1 MELYVTELSKY
12 VIVILMLFYTAQSFL
27 VFRYR
32 SESKRSGIYTRQTV
46 FLFLTQIA
54 CLVQIV
60 ATTGNITY
68 LLFGAFQIIIIFA
81 IIIMYYFIYPEG
93 NRLIINNLCM
103 LLMIGMVMLTRLNY
117 DKAVK
122 QFIIAL
128 ASIVIGLFVP
138 ELVYRFVFLRK
149 FKYIYALAGITML
162 GVVLVL
168 GSVTNGSKISYTFMG
183 ITFQPSEFV
192 KIIFIF
198 FLAAAIYDNQSFSNL
213 LMVAVLSAV
222 HVMILV
228 LSKDLGSALIFFI
241 VFTFMIFIAT
251 RNIGYFLGC
260 VGIGAAA
267 SIVAYNL
274 FSHVQARVT
283 AWLDP
288 WTEIDSSGYQITQSL
303 FGISSGGWFGLGL
316 FGGTPTTIPFVEAD
330 FIFSAIAEELGI
342 IFAVLM
348 TLVCLSTFF
357 MMMMEAFHVRDGFY
371 RLLAV
376 GIAVTYIFQVFL
388 TIGGGTKF
396 IPLTGVTLPLVS
408 YGGSSVLTTI
418 MMFSI
423 FEGICMI
430 RQDEHYQ
437 AIEKRRAR
445 KSRQSRGDEEVYA
458 TRNTR

>member
-12 VIVILMLFYTAQSFL
+12 IIACIMLIYTVQSFL

-32 SESKRSGIYTRQTV
+32 SEKKRSGIYLRQSV
-46 FLFLTQIA
+46 FMFLLQIA

-60 ATTGNITY
+60 AATGNIKY

-81 IIIMYYFIYPEG
+81 ILIMYNIIYPEG
-93 NRLIINNLCM
+93 NRLIINNMCL
-103 LLMIGMVMLTRLNY
+103 LLMVGMVMLTRLNY

-128 ASIVIGLFVP
+128 ASIVIGLFIP
-138 ELVYRFVFLRK
+138 ELIFRFDVLRN
-149 FKYIYALAGITML
+149 FKWIYALGGIFAL
-162 GVVLVL
+162 GIVLIL
-168 GSVTNGSKISYTFMG
+168 GSVTNGSKITYTLVG

-192 KIIFIF
+192 KILFIF
-198 FLAAAIYDNQSFSNL
+198 FLAAALYQDQSIKNL
-213 LMVAVLSAV
+213 FLVSVISAA
-222 HVMILV
+222 HVIVLV
-228 LSKDLGSALIFFI
+228 LSKDLGSALIFFV

-251 RNIGYFLGC
+251 RNIMYFLIC
-260 VGIGAAA
+260 FAIGGV
-267 SIVAYNL
+267 SSLSAYKM
-274 FSHVQARVT
+274 FSHVQARVS

-288 WTEIDSSGYQITQSL
+288 WSQIDSSGYQITQSL

-342 IFAVLM
+342 IFACLM
-348 TLVCLSTFF
+348 TFVCVSTFF
-357 MMMMEAFHVRDGFY
+357 MIMSEAFHLRDNFY
-371 RLLAV
+371 RLIAV
-376 GIAVTYIFQVFL
+376 GIGVTYIFQVFL

-408 YGGSSVLTTI
+408 YGGTSVLTTI

-423 FEGICMI
+423 FEGLCMI
-430 RQDEHYQ
+430 RQDEHYE
-437 AIEKRRAR
+437 AIERRKRRE
-445 KSRQSRGDEEVYA
+445 SRQEELENVRY
-458 TRNTR
+458 R

>member
-12 VIVILMLFYTAQSFL
+12 IIVILMLFYTAQSFL
-27 VFRYR
+27 VFRYK
-32 SESKRSGIYTRQTV
+32 SESRRNGIYIIQTV

-60 ATTGNITY
+60 AATGNITY

-81 IIIMYYFIYPEG
+81 IILMYYLIYPEG
-93 NRLIINNLCM
+93 NRLIINNMCM

-117 DKAVK
+117 DKAVR

-128 ASIVIGLFVP
+128 ASIVMGLFIP
-138 ELVYRFVFLRK
+138 ELIFRMDFLRD
-149 FKYIYALAGITML
+149 FKWVYALAGIL
-162 GVVLVL
+162 ALSVVLVL
-168 GSVTNGSKISYTFMG
+168 GSVTNGSKITYTLLG

-192 KIIFIF
+192 KILFIF
-198 FLAAAIYDNQSFSNL
+198 FLAAAVYQDQSFKNL
-213 LMVAVLSAV
+213 VPVAIISAA
-222 HVMILV
+222 HVIVLV
-228 LSKDLGSALIFFI
+228 LSKDLGSALIFFV
-241 VFTFMIFIAT
+241 VFTFVIFIAT
-251 RNIGYFLGC
+251 RNFWYFLLC
-260 VGIGAAA
+260 VFFGAAA
-267 SIVAYNL
+267 SVVSYKL
-274 FSHVQARVT
+274 FTHVQARVS

-316 FGGTPTTIPFVEAD
+316 FGGTPTTIPYVEAD

-357 MMMMEAFHVRDGFY
+357 MIMTEAFHLRDNFY
-371 RLLAV
+371 RLISV
-376 GIAVTYIFQVFL
+376 GIGVTYIFQVFL

-408 YGGSSVLTTI
+408 YGGTSVLTTI
-418 MMFSI
+418 IMFSI

-430 RQDEHYQ
+430 RQDEHYA
-437 AIEKRRAR
+437 AIERRKAKEQRGGERTYDRKTAR
-445 KSRQSRGDEEVYA
+445 
-458 TRNTR
+458 

>member
-12 VIVILMLFYTAQSFL
+12 IIVILMLFYTAQSFL
-27 VFRYR
+27 VFRYK
-32 SESKRSGIYTRQTV
+32 SESRRNGIYIRQTV

-60 ATTGNITY
+60 AATGNITY

-81 IIIMYYFIYPEG
+81 IILMYYLIYPEG
-93 NRLIINNLCM
+93 NRLIINNMCM

-117 DKAVK
+117 DKAVR

-128 ASIVIGLFVP
+128 ASIVIGLFIP
-138 ELVYRFVFLRK
+138 ELIFRMDFLRD
-149 FKYIYALAGITML
+149 FKWVYALAGIL
-162 GVVLVL
+162 ALSVVLVL
-168 GSVTNGSKISYTFMG
+168 GSVTNGSKITYTLLG

-192 KIIFIF
+192 KILFIF
-198 FLAAAIYDNQSFSNL
+198 FLAAAVYQDQSFKNL
-213 LMVAVLSAV
+213 VPVAIFSAT
-222 HVMILV
+222 HVIVLV
-228 LSKDLGSALIFFI
+228 LSKDLGSALIFFV
-241 VFTFMIFIAT
+241 VFTFVIFIAT
-251 RNIGYFLGC
+251 RNFWYFLLC
-260 VGIGAAA
+260 VFFGTAA
-267 SIVAYNL
+267 SVVSYKL
-274 FSHVQARVT
+274 FTHVQARVS

-316 FGGTPTTIPFVEAD
+316 FGGTPTTIPYVEAD

-357 MMMMEAFHVRDGFY
+357 MIMTEAFHLRDNFY
-371 RLLAV
+371 RLIAV
-376 GIAVTYIFQVFL
+376 GIGVTYIFQVFL

-408 YGGSSVLTTI
+408 YGGTSVLTTI
-418 MMFSI
+418 IMFSI

-430 RQDEHYQ
+430 RQDEHYA
-437 AIEKRRAR
+437 AIERRKAKEQRGGEKINDRKTAR
-445 KSRQSRGDEEVYA
+445 
-458 TRNTR
+458 